1 MNYRKFCDSWNFSQ
15 FFLKSIANML
25 AYRLNVSA
33 EQFCHLLT
41 IQPCVFIRKTHL
53 QPDGFVGLVHHD
65 FAYVLYLLHAAS
77 ALFFMPQKLFSRA
90 CAQYSVQ
97 NYCFFKKQQNF

>member
-53 QPDGFVGLVHHD
+53 QPDGFVGLVHHN
-65 FAYVLYLLHAAS
+65 FAFVALYAVHRLS
-77 ALFFMPQKLFSRA
+77 TFFYDNAKLRLFSETT
-90 CAQYSVQ
+90 
-97 NYCFFKKQQNF
+97 K